1 MEEIT
6 LSQDE
11 KSVIA
16 EFIFSYQTDVL
27 IKSDAIALVRLLYKC
42 NILTAPQRVE
52 YIGIINRQQRGI
64 SEILLNLVN
73 QHFAKPQLDAIM
85 AEYYGG

>member
-27 IKSDAIALVRLLYKC
+27 IKSDAISLVRLLHKC
-42 NILTAPQRVE
+42 NIITAPQRVE

-73 QHFAKPQLDAIM
+73 QYFTKPQLDAIM